1 MDDAKTTTTDDS
13 VGLSKSLIESLLSV
27 TPLPTPNEQN
37 EPRLSFK
44 NAQPIWLPP
53 DARGIYGGL
62 CIAQSLVAAQ
72 CTVSS
77 SFVVHSMHGQFA
89 VAGNADEA
97 LIYHVSKVND
107 GRSFATRTVDVMQ
120 RDRTIFTA
128 IINFVRLP
136 STKGKEIRHSEPM
149 PEGIPGPP
157 TDDAVTGFG
166 LNQSS
171 TTVYPYLTKKVGIVN
186 SQSGKP
192 HEKCIHQWNKANGKI
207 TPQGGVHAHL
217 AAMAYICDNYFVGT
231 IPHVHGIWDFV
242 KPPLTEFDVGG
253 PDPALTSKIHDR
265 ITPPNMAHKVL
276 QAPAGSSEDAKR
288 QKQPRIGMMVTLSH
302 TMFFHAPT
310 TVRAD
315 EWMLAEY
322 RSHWSDG
329 GRGLATQKIWSRD
342 GVLLATCVQEG
353 IIRLEDLD
361 RAARTGSPSS
371 SSSSSST
378 RSRL

>member
-1 MDDAKTTTTDDS
+1 MDDARTTTTDDS
-13 VGLSKSLIESLLSV
+13 VELSKSLVESLLAVS
-27 TPLPTPNEQN
+27 PLPSLNET
-37 EPRLSFK
+37 RLSFK

-53 DARGIYGGL
+53 GARGIYGGL

-72 CTVSS
+72 RTVSS
-77 SFVVHSMHGQFA
+77 SFAVHSMHGQFA

-120 RDRTIFTA
+120 KDRTIFTA
-128 IINFVRLP
+128 IINFVRLS
-136 STKGKEIRHSEPM
+136 STNGKEIKHSEPM

-157 TDDAVTGFG
+157 TEDTTPG
-166 LNQSS
+166 LNLNESS
-171 TTVYPYLTKKVGIVN
+171 TTMYPYLTKKVGIVN
-186 SQSGKP
+186 SHAVNP
-192 HEKCIHQWNKANGKI
+192 HEKCIHQWNKANGKV

-253 PDPALTSKIHDR
+253 PDPALASKVHDR
-265 ITPPNMAHKVL
+265 IPEPNVTHQV
-276 QAPAGSSEDAKR
+276 APVAADSSEDGKM
-288 QKQPRIGMMVTLSH
+288 KKKPRIGMMVTLSH

-322 RSHWSDG
+322 RSHWADG
-329 GRGLATQKIWSRD
+329 GRGLATQKIWSRE

-361 RAARTGSPSS
+361 RGVRKGSS
-371 SSSSSST
+371 SSSSSRT